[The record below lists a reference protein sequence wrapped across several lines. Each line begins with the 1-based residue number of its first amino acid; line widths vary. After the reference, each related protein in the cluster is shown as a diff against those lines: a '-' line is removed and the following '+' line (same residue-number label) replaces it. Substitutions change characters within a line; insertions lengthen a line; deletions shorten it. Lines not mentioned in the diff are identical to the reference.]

1 MAWINANI
9 VRITL
14 NPQFQDRHPFRGFQ
28 PISLKIF
35 CFSLYI
41 FLYLW
46 VMKAIKNIEYKI
58 NKLSPTQKD
67 KLEQYLDYL
76 LSKQNRDTTKKLR
89 QDWAGELKGV
99 NYNSVELQKK
109 SLDWRRE

>member
-1 MAWINANI
+1 
-9 VRITL
+9 
-14 NPQFQDRHPFRGFQ
+14 
-28 PISLKIF
+28 
-35 CFSLYI
+35 
-41 FLYLW
+41 
-46 VMKAIKNIEYKI
+46 MKAIKNIEYKI